1 MQKRRVLRYKDNKL
15 IEDIEDYQEKKEDE
29 MEKRKS
35 ARVLSLVG
43 EFGYSVSLPI
53 VGGAILGNFLDGK
66 FNSSPSIT
74 LSLIFFGIFIGVYN
88 FYSLLKKLKD

>member
-1 MQKRRVLRYKDNKL
+1 MPKRRVLRYKDNKL
-15 IEDIEDYQEKKEDE
+15 IEGLEDYQEKKEDE
-29 MEKRKS
+29 EEKRKS

-53 VGGAILGNFLDGK
+53 VAGAILGNFLDGK
-66 FNSSPSIT
+66 FNSSPRIT
-74 LSLIFFGIFIGVYN
+74 LSLIFFGIFIAVYN